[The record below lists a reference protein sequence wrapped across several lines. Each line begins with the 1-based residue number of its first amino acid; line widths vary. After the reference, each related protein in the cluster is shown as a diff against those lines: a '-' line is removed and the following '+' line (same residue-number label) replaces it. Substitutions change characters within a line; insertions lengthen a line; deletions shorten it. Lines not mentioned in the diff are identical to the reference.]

1 MVRISDNGPA
11 GNKAKRLSS
20 VNHTTKTIHHHQRHQ
35 SLYKGEKK
43 QQYGLEWNKHLPEDK
58 KKNLLSIEKNII
70 KWKKI
75 PYRIYKK
82 LLF

>member
-1 MVRISDNGPA
+1 MEQTSTRGS
-11 GNKAKRLSS
+11 
-20 VNHTTKTIHHHQRHQ
+20 
-35 SLYKGEKK
+35 
-43 QQYGLEWNKHLPEDK
+43 